1 MKDKES
7 LVRSI
12 SGIFIIVIL
21 LTFIYSHSF
30 IFDFCFLFIIACFM
44 AIEWGIII
52 GNNLNKKKWSFIG
65 VIYIMATLLPLLF
78 LKTMPDGNHFLMWL
92 FILVWS
98 TDTFAYIVGAKL
110 KLGKHKINAIS
121 PNKSYEGLIGGIIA
135 SVIFCYLFANKF
147 LPESKFL
154 LLYFTP
160 LFCCLEQ
167 ASDFTESY
175 IKRKFNVKDSGNI
188 IPGHGGF
195 LDRFD
200 GFLYITTL
208 LIYTLQYS

>member
-7 LVRSI
+7 LIRSI
-12 SGIFIIVIL
+12 SGIGIILVML
-21 LTFIYSHSF
+21 SFVYSYNLIYN
-30 IFDFCFLFIIACFM
+30 ILFIMIVGSIM
-44 AIEWGIII
+44 GIEWGAITNSSKNKNKWTII
-52 GNNLNKKKWSFIG
+52 GA
-65 VIYIMATLLPLLF
+65 IYIITTLLPLF
-78 LKTMPDGNHFLMWL
+78 ILKTLPDGENILMWL
-92 FILVWS
+92 FIIVWS

-121 PNKSYEGLIGGIIA
+121 PKKSYEGLIGGTIA
-135 SVIFCYLFANKF
+135 ACIFGYLFASKF
-147 LPESKFL
+147 LVEYKCL

-160 LFCCLEQ
+160 ILCCIEQ

-175 IKRKFNVKDSGNI
+175 IKRKFNVKDSGTI

-200 GFLYITTL
+200 GFLYTTL
-208 LIYTLQYS
+208 FLLLILNF